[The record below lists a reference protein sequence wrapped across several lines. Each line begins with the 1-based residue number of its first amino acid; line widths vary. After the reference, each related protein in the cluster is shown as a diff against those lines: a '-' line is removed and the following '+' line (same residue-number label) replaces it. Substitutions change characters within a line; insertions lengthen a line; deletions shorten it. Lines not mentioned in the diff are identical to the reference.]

1 MKLMAMYSVQLRN
14 YAARVAGCCMH
25 KWGSIEQSPAR
36 VAARAI
42 TKVKYGSGSMVQ
54 RLPLGMAAGMAL
66 MVKPALLRCASAT
79 EIASAATSSPG
90 QVVQA
95 ADLASGLPGGVE
107 PQTVVSPEWL
117 KSMLSNDKLKVVD
130 ASWYMPNEKRD
141 TFQEYKDKHIPGAV
155 FFDVDAISDLTSH
168 LPHMLPSE
176 AAFEAAVSA
185 LGIQN
190 DSLVVVYDT
199 KGIFSV
205 ARVWWMF
212 RVFGHEKVWVL
223 NGGLPKWQDAGFPVV
238 SHESQLESSTE
249 AVAAVKK
256 VYSGQQIPEVKFKA
270 TLQPHLV
277 WSADQVRNNLQEKKY
292 QLVDARGK
300 ARFDGTAP
308 EPRKGIRGGHVPGSN
323 CIPFTEV
330 LSKSGTLLAPEEL
343 SKKFSDAGVVA
354 EDPIVTSCGTGVT
367 ACILALALHRLGK
380 DDVPVYDGSWT
391 EWGSL
396 SATDAPVETNVG
408 ATSA

>member
-1 MKLMAMYSVQLRN
+1 MLTRMYYIFLWCFVVQHIIIHFEI
-14 YAARVAGCCMH
+14 A
-25 KWGSIEQSPAR
+25 Q
-36 VAARAI
+36 
-42 TKVKYGSGSMVQ
+42 VKYGSGSMVQ

-66 MVKPALLRCASAT
+66 MVKPALLHCASAT

-95 ADLASGLPGGVE
+95 ADLASGLQGGVE

-117 KSMLSNDKLKVVD
+117 KSMLGNDKLKVVD

-238 SHESQLESSTE
+238 SHESQLESSVE

-277 WSADQVRNNLQEKKY
+277 WSADQVLYLSTENVASTPLLELHLLPTRVK
-292 QLVDARGK
+292 
-300 ARFDGTAP
+300 
-308 EPRKGIRGGHVPGSN
+308 VPMAVIMLEN
-323 CIPFTEV
+323 R
-330 LSKSGTLLAPEEL
+330 
-343 SKKFSDAGVVA
+343 
-354 EDPIVTSCGTGVT
+354 
-367 ACILALALHRLGK
+367 ALWI
-380 DDVPVYDGSWT
+380 D
-391 EWGSL
+391 
-396 SATDAPVETNVG
+396 
-408 ATSA
+408 